1 MLAFA
6 GDVPQNEA
14 VIEREVIEHFAPIS
28 AENLLHVLE
37 RSRLRD
43 DQLAQPRRFRG
54 QARCGL
60 AIRFFQVRDLLLRR
74 LDF

>member
-28 AENLLHVLE
+28 AEHLLHALE
-37 RSRLRD
+37 RGRLRD
-43 DQLAQPRRFRG
+43 DQLTQPRRLFG

-60 AIRFFQVRDLLLRR
+60 AIRFFQLRDLLLRR